1 LPVSLQFASI
11 RRLGLLSIALGVAA
25 VALAL
30 IGLAVRA
37 DNPPTGDLVG
47 AIDGEAISVDGP
59 MSVEASHGQ
68 VRTNLRSGSNVHVK
82 FGTARIDLVEG
93 GQISFCGPAH
103 FSVLKS
109 GKSLTIA
116 LESGT
121 LHAHIE
127 GEPNLTVYTPQIQ
140 AQPISIGNG
149 AEDTLVGVDASGTM
163 CIRAN
168 HGAVRVEQ
176 QLTGQSVLIPQNG
189 DVSLANGQ
197 LETMSNAPGHC
208 VCEIVQSVKAPAPA
222 PPAAP
227 VEVSQLATE
236 EEIKKRAERK
246 AEQPQPAAPKPPDAT
261 APEPVY
267 QVFMPPLRYD
277 SSARVQTE
285 YDPNLVVL
293 VRRVRVRPT
302 LILQGRVEGDPIV
315 ALNNA
320 PAPAQPSPAK
330 PAPASKPP
338 DDSTWNRVRTFV
350 HKLFTPTS

>member
-1 LPVSLQFASI
+1 LSISVQFAQV
-11 RRLGLLSIALGVAA
+11 RKLGAAMFAA
-25 VALAL
+25 VAIAL
-30 IGLAVRA
+30 VCLAVRA
-37 DNPPTGDLVG
+37 DNPPPGDLVG

-82 FGTARIDLVEG
+82 SGTARIDLVEG
-93 GQISFCGPAH
+93 GQISICGPAH

-127 GEPNLTVYTPQIQ
+127 GEPNLTVYTPQVQ

-149 AEDTLVGVDASGTM
+149 AQDTLVGVDASGTM

-176 QLTGQSVLIPQNG
+176 QLTGQSVLIPQSG

-197 LETMSNAPGHC
+197 LETMSSAPGHC
-208 VCEIVQSVKAPAPA
+208 VCEIVQSVKAPPAPA
-222 PPAAP
+222 QPAP
-227 VEVSQLATE
+227 VQVSQLATP
-236 EEIKKRAERK
+236 EEIKARAEKK
-246 AEQPQPAAPKPPDAT
+246 AEQPQPATPKAPDAT

-277 SSARVQTE
+277 SSAKVQTD

-315 ALNNA
+315 ALNTA
-320 PAPAQPSPAK
+320 PTPPPAATPK
-330 PAPASKPP
+330 PAPASKPQ

-350 HKLFTPTS
+350 HKLLSPTS

>member
-1 LPVSLQFASI
+1 MPISAQFAPI
-11 RRLGLLSIALGVAA
+11 RRLGVVSLAALAIAL
-25 VALAL
+25 LC
-30 IGLAVRA
+30 LAVRA
-37 DNPPTGDLVG
+37 DNPPPGDLVG

-82 FGTARIDLVEG
+82 SGTARIDLVEG
-93 GQISFCGPAH
+93 GQISICGPAH

-127 GEPNLTVYTPQIQ
+127 SEPNLTVYTPQVQ

-149 AEDTLVGVDASGTM
+149 AQDTLVGVDASGTM

-176 QLTGQSVLIPQNG
+176 QLTGQSVLIPQSG

-197 LETMSNAPGHC
+197 LESMSNAPGHC
-208 VCEIVQSVKAPAPA
+208 VCEIVQSVKT
-222 PPAAP
+222 PAAP
-227 VEVSQLATE
+227 PPTADQVQVSQLATPE
-236 EEIKKRAERK
+236 EVKARAERK
-246 AEQPQPAAPKPPDAT
+246 AEQPQPTTPKPPEA
-261 APEPVY
+261 AVPEPVT

-277 SSARVQTE
+277 ASAKVQTD

-293 VRRVRVRPT
+293 VRKVRVRPT
-302 LILQGRVEGDPIV
+302 LILQGRVEGEPIV
-315 ALNNA
+315 AFNNA
-320 PAPAQPSPAK
+320 PTPAPAAAPK
-330 PAPASKPP
+330 PAPTSKPE

-350 HKLFTPTS
+350 HKLFSPNS